1 MAIRK
6 LQITLQEFRKLCI
19 LKGIYPR
26 KPSKAPKGNDKTYY
40 LKKDIA
46 FIAADPI
53 TKKLAERRAWKKKFV
68 RARAK
73 DMPDEVISLKKQKPM
88 YTLSH
93 VVKERYPTFDDAL
106 EDLDDCLSLIFFFAT
121 MPASIRISTS
131 RINDCKN
138 LSVEFLYYIMKTHS
152 LRKVFVSIKGIYYQA
167 EIRSHKVTWIVPF
180 QFTMQEKKEVDYN
193 VMLTFLE
200 FYVALLGFVNFKMY
214 QQIGLSYP
222 PQFDLIKRRRGNFL
236 EAITPVNPSDEKP
249 KEREKPTKSKA
260 KAQKKDSNTQTDPS
274 KERISSLTD
283 VLEQISTP
291 DESSEEE
298 EQPEEVEGKT
308 EDVEEEK
315 IFESDESNLMRK
327 VQEVYE
333 KLFAS
338 CHFWLSR
345 EVPKE
350 SLEFAIKSF
359 GGRVSWD
366 GNGLE
371 TDESITHYVVDR
383 PKIDKKIVTRDYV
396 QPQWVYDSIN
406 NCILLPPSDY
416 TPGQPLP
423 PHLSPF
429 VDDYEFGY
437 VPEYRKKLDDY
448 YEEKTGLSRRGENP
462 PVRVAESDS
471 EEDEAKYAKELE
483 DEQRGSSE
491 SLSDEE
497 YHEDDEPQTPERKS
511 RKMTKSM
518 QQRQEEKQQQR
529 TAEALLTAKRRRLA
543 RSFRRR
549 QYAKQYYL
557 YKLRDR
563 RRKLQKGE
571 ATVQDSKLIMKH
583 SHRKHLMHHQNKK

>member
-1 MAIRK
+1 
-6 LQITLQEFRKLCI
+6 
-19 LKGIYPR
+19 
-26 KPSKAPKGNDKTYY
+26 
-40 LKKDIA
+40 
-46 FIAADPI
+46 
-53 TKKLAERRAWKKKFV
+53 
-68 RARAK
+68 
-73 DMPDEVISLKKQKPM
+73 
-88 YTLSH
+88 
-93 VVKERYPTFDDAL
+93 
-106 EDLDDCLSLIFFFAT
+106 
-121 MPASIRISTS
+121 
-131 RINDCKN
+131 
-138 LSVEFLYYIMKTHS
+138 
-152 LRKVFVSIKGIYYQA
+152 
-167 EIRSHKVTWIVPF
+167 
-180 QFTMQEKKEVDYN
+180 
-193 VMLTFLE
+193 MLTFLE
-200 FYVALLGFVNFKMY
+200 FYVALLGLFNFKLY
-214 QQIGLSYP
+214 QQIGFSYP
-222 PQFDLIKRRRGNFL
+222 PKFDLIKRRKGNFL

-249 KEREKPTKSKA
+249 KEKPTKSKV
-260 KAQKKDSNTQTDPS
+260 KTQKKDSSQTDTTS

-283 VLEQISTP
+283 VLEQISSP

-298 EQPEEVEGKT
+298 QPEEEGQT
-308 EDVEEEK
+308 EDVEGEEN

-327 VQEVYE
+327 VQGVYE

-350 SLEFAIKSF
+350 SLEFVIKSF

-371 TDESITHYVVDR
+371 SDESITHYVVDR
-383 PKIDKKIVTRDYV
+383 PKVDKKIVTRDYV

-416 TPGQPLP
+416 TPGRPLP

-448 YEEKTGLSRRGENP
+448 YQEKTGLSRRGENP
-462 PVRVAESDS
+462 PVPVAESDS
-471 EEDEAKYAKELE
+471 EEDEEKYAKELE
-483 DEQRGSSE
+483 EEQKGSSE

-497 YHEDDEPQTPERKS
+497 FLAEDEETPERKP

-518 QQRQEEKQQQR
+518 QQRREEKQQQR
-529 TAEALLTAKRRRLA
+529 TAEALLTSKRRRLA

-557 YKLRDR
+557 FKLRDR

-571 ATVQDSKLIMKH
+571 AIVQESKLIMK
-583 SHRKHLMHHQNKK
+583 KFP